1 RKNSTQPINESA
13 KIKFKKPGPKNDISP
28 IAKIRKGKD
37 NNKSAIRE
45 STVSNHPLKY
55 PAIKPKDV
63 PTRTE
68 IVVAI
73 IPTAMETRV
82 PSMIRENKSTPC
94 SFVPSIWFHVPPS
107 IQTGGKIRSARS
119 PSIPL

>member
-1 RKNSTQPINESA
+1 MGFLPMDLAASTYSFFCSDSDSPRVIRKNSTQPINESA

-45 STVSNHPLKY
+45 STVSNQPLKY

-82 PSMIRENKSTPC
+82 PSMIRENKS
-94 SFVPSIWFHVPPS
+94 
-107 IQTGGKIRSARS
+107 
-119 PSIPL
+119 